1 MEKITLIETLAGIA
15 LMATVFTVGM
25 IRAHWGNLK

>member
-1 MEKITLIETLAGIA
+1 MEKITLIETIAGIA

-25 IRAHWGNLK
+25 VRAHYSARK